1 MAERID
7 RYIERLELSKGAS
20 SKAITE
26 LEKKLL
32 IQLPADYQT
41 FMEQSNGAE
50 GIIGTEGYLSL
61 WPIEEI
67 ADLNNEYS
75 VTEFAPGL
83 VIFGSDG
90 GDTAYAFDTK
100 KSPPEIVTVPFIG
113 MDLKEVKDYATTFN
127 EFLKNLYQESD

>member
-7 RYIERLELSKGAS
+7 KYIERLELSKGAS

-26 LEKKLL
+26 LEKKLP

-50 GIIGTEGYLSL
+50 GIIRTEGYLSL
-61 WPIEEI
+61 WPIKEI

-90 GDTAYAFDTK
+90 GDTVYAFDTK